1 MNKGFKRLLKER
13 YQIFKA
19 FINKI
24 FKNRLLIDYIKK
36 MPMRAEKYISPQA
49 GFFKARLA
57 LLVPAHGHAKTAE
70 IYNALLFC

>member
-1 MNKGFKRLLKER
+1 
-13 YQIFKA
+13 
-19 FINKI
+19 
-24 FKNRLLIDYIKK
+24 